1 MVIKMMDKVIN
12 ILKEGTINIPK
23 ILLLK
28 YKDLKITEK
37 DLILLIYI
45 LNEKEEIFNPEKIAN
60 DLNLKIPEV
69 LEIIENLNNADILTI
84 VTKKKNNLL
93 EEIIDTSN
101 LYKKLAYLVINEEE
115 KKKETN
121 IYDNFEKEFGR
132 TLSPIEYELISGWL
146 DTYSEEIINSALKEA
161 VWSGVSNLR
170 YIDKILYEWKKKGIN
185 NKEDIEKDRK
195 QFKKNNTQKTEMFDY
210 DWLNDDTTN
219 N

>member
-1 MVIKMMDKVIN
+1 MMDKVIN

-84 VTKKKNNLL
+84 VTKKNNNLL

>member
-1 MVIKMMDKVIN
+1 MMDKVIN

>member
-84 VTKKKNNLL
+84 VTKKNNNLL

-195 QFKKNNTQKTEMFDY
+195 QFKKNNTKKTEMFDY

>member
-1 MVIKMMDKVIN
+1 MMDKVIN

-28 YKDLKITEK
+28 YKDLKMTEK

-84 VTKKKNNLL
+84 VTKKNNNLL

-195 QFKKNNTQKTEMFDY
+195 QFKKNNTKKTEMFDY